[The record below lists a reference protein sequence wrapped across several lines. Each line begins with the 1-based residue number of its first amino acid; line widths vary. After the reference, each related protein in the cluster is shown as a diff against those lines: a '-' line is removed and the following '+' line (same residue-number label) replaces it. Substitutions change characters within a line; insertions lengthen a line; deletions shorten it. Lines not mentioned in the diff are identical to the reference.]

1 MAHDHGIFLD
11 HAASTPVH
19 PQVLGLMLPFFGN
32 HFAPPSS
39 PFSAGGK
46 PRAALEQA
54 RQCVAGLIGAGASEI
69 VFTATGTEANNL
81 ALLGVA
87 QGRRGHAV
95 VSGFEHAS
103 VLHAMEHLQSAGM
116 ELTVLGA
123 GPGGMVDPAEV
134 SDALRDD
141 TVMISVMHA
150 CNETGVIQP
159 VEEIGRM
166 ARERGITFHCDC
178 VASAGKIPVDAAA
191 LHADLISLSSHKLYG
206 PKGAGALYVRSGT
219 RISPVL
225 FGSAQERGLRPGALN
240 MPAIVGFGRACEEA
254 RSALVSNADHTRG
267 LRDLLEREISSRIPG
282 VTINGA
288 GCCRVPHISSI
299 SFSGIQADNL
309 AAWLDLHDITVSGRG
324 SRLSSVSPRRLEALG
339 IAQDLAPGT
348 VRFSPGWE
356 NTEDEM
362 REVAHA
368 VEKAVSGLREFA
380 LQLRDAPV
388 CIMALL
394 SRNHVERACAYLSGE
409 GIPCAVTARP
419 EGLSHLPGPEAAIAV
434 PYAHRQDVERIL
446 GSHRVTAA
454 GRHCLSRWGHRP

>member
-39 PFSAGGK
+39 PFSVGGK
-46 PRAALEQA
+46 PRSALEQA
-54 RQCVAGLIGAGASEI
+54 RQCVAALIGADPSEI

-81 ALLGVA
+81 ALLGVG

-95 VSGFEHAS
+95 VSAVEHAS
-103 VLHAMEHLQSAGM
+103 VLRAMEHLRAAGT

-123 GPGGMVDPAEV
+123 GPGGVVDPAEV
-134 SDALRDD
+134 RAALRDD

-159 VEEIGRM
+159 VAEIGRM

-178 VASAGKIPVDAAA
+178 VASAGKIPVDAAT
-191 LHADLISLSSHKLYG
+191 LHADLLSISSHKLYG

-219 RISPVL
+219 RISPIL
-225 FGSAQERGLRPGALN
+225 FGSAQEKGLRPGALN

-254 RSALVSNADHTRG
+254 RCALASNADHTRG

-282 VTINGA
+282 VTVNGA
-288 GCCRVPHISSI
+288 GCTRVPHISSI
-299 SFSGIQADNL
+299 SFAGIRAESL
-309 AAWLDLHDITVSGRG
+309 AAWLDLHDITVSGRA
-324 SRLSSVSPRRLEALG
+324 SHLSSADPRRLEALG

-380 LQLRDAPV
+380 LQVRDAPV
-388 CIMALL
+388 CILALP
-394 SRNHVERACAYLSGE
+394 SRNHVERSCAYLSAE

-419 EGLSHLPGPEAAIAV
+419 AEISHLPGPGSAIAV
-434 PYAHRQDVERIL
+434 PCACQQDAERIL
-446 GSHRVTAA
+446 GSHRISAA
-454 GRHCLSRWGHRP
+454 GRHRLSHWGCR

>member
-39 PFSAGGK
+39 PFSAGEK
-46 PRAALEQA
+46 PRAALGQA
-54 RQCVAGLIGAGASEI
+54 RQCVAGLIGADPSEV

-81 ALLGVA
+81 ALLGA
-87 QGRRGHAV
+87 ARGRRGHAV
-95 VSGFEHAS
+95 VSAVEHAS
-103 VLHAMEHLQSAGM
+103 VLHAMEHLQAAGM

-134 SDALRDD
+134 RDALRDD

-150 CNETGVIQP
+150 CNETGVVQP

-178 VASAGKIPVDAAA
+178 VASAGKIAVDAAA
-191 LHADLISLSSHKLYG
+191 LHADLLSVSSHKLYG

-219 RISPVL
+219 GISPIL
-225 FGSAQERGLRPGALN
+225 FGSAQEKGLRPGALN

-254 RSALVSNADHTRG
+254 RSSLDSNADHTRG

-282 VTINGA
+282 ATINGA
-288 GCCRVPHISSI
+288 GSERVPHISSI
-299 SFSGIQADNL
+299 SFAGIRAESL
-309 AAWLDLHDITVSGRG
+309 AAWLDLHDITVSGRA
-324 SRLSSVSPRRLEALG
+324 SRLSSGDPRRLEALG
-339 IAQDLAPGT
+339 IAPDLAPGT

-362 REVAHA
+362 REVAQV

-380 LQLRDAPV
+380 RQVQDEPV
-388 CIMALL
+388 CVLALF
-394 SRNHVERACAYLSGE
+394 SKNHVERAYAYLSAE

-419 EGLSHLPGPEAAIAV
+419 TEIARLPGPGVAIAV
-434 PYAHRQDVERIL
+434 PCAREEDAEGVL
-446 GSHRVTAA
+446 GSHRMTAT
-454 GRHCLSRWGHRP
+454 GRHRLSEWGGR